1 MRIGE
6 IAALYES
13 DIYDDMIYV
22 RRTVRRTSTGN
33 YIIGDDTK
41 TEHSTRSIPIN
52 DNIREILEHQK
63 EINRMIDGEE
73 IKSIHETIF
82 KSFQRGILLPF
93 PVGRDIDRICR
104 RAGIERFA
112 FHALRATFATRC
124 IEQGIEPRTL
134 QELLG
139 HADFGLTMNLY
150 GHVVDNTKTK
160 AMNKIRIA
168 L

>member
-1 MRIGE
+1 
-6 IAALYES
+6 
-13 DIYDDMIYV
+13 
-22 RRTVRRTSTGN
+22 
-33 YIIGDDTK
+33 
-41 TEHSTRSIPIN
+41 
-52 DNIREILEHQK
+52 
-63 EINRMIDGEE
+63 MIDGEM
-73 IKSIHETIF
+73 IKSTHETIF

-93 PVGRDIDRICR
+93 PVGRDIDRICC